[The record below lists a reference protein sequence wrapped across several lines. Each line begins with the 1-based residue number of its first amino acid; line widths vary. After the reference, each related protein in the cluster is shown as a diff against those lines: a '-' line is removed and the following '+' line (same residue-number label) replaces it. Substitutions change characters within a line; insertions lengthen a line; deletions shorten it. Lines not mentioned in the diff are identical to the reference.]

1 MTDSRPKFATK
12 FGVIATTVGSA
23 VGLGNIWRFP
33 YEAGSNGGSAF
44 LIIYIACVLLIGVPV
59 VCAEFLMGR
68 ASRLNIFGAFRS
80 LAPRSGY
87 RWAWIG
93 FMGIFASMLILSFY
107 SVVAG
112 WTAEYFAQSAA
123 TAFAGDG
130 DGAGAGSFDSFTEG
144 WRCVLWTI
152 VVLVLNAAIV
162 LGGVRKGIER
172 VSNWLM
178 PLLFVLLVALAVH
191 SLLLPGAGD
200 GLEFLFAPDFSS
212 VDSATVLS
220 ALGQAFFSLSLG
232 LGTMMIYGS
241 YFSDDTPLVR
251 SAITTAGL
259 DTLVAVLAGVIIF
272 PAVFTFGAEPSA
284 GPKLV
289 FEVLPDIFHRMSGG
303 AVWSSVFFLLL
314 LVAALTSTISMSE
327 ICIAFLCEQW
337 GMSRRRAVA
346 VNTAIAMSLGTLCAL
361 SFGPMAGFRIF
372 GRTVFDLFD
381 FATSNVFLPL
391 GGMFVAVFA
400 GWVVRRSVVYGQ
412 LAPAPRVLVACI
424 VFSLRYIAPVA
435 IAVIFI
441 NGLL

>member
-1 MTDSRPKFATK
+1 MTDSRPKFATR

-44 LIIYIACVLLIGVPV
+44 LIIYIACVLVIGVPV

-80 LAPRSGY
+80 LSPRSGY

-112 WTAEYFAQSAA
+112 WTAEYFAQSASA
-123 TAFAGDG
+123 MVAGTSS
-130 DGAGAGSFDSFTEG
+130 AEPFDTFTG
-144 WRCVLWTI
+144 GYRCVLWTI
-152 VVLVLNAAIV
+152 VVLALNAAIV

-178 PLLFVLLVALAVH
+178 PLLFLLLLVLAVN
-191 SLLLPGAGD
+191 SLLLPGAPD
-200 GLEFLFAPDFSS
+200 GLGFLFAPDFSS
-212 VDSATVLS
+212 LDSGTVLS

-241 YFSDDTPLVR
+241 YFSDDTPIVR
-251 SAITTAGL
+251 SALTTAGL
-259 DTLVAVLAGVIIF
+259 DTLVAILAGVIIF

-289 FEVLPDIFHRMSGG
+289 FEVLPDIFHQMAGG
-303 AVWSSVFFLLL
+303 AVWSTVFFLLL
-314 LVAALTSTISMSE
+314 LLAALTSTISMSE

-346 VNTAIAMSLGTLCAL
+346 VNTIVAMALGTLCAL
-361 SFGPMAGFRIF
+361 SFGPMADFKILGK
-372 GRTVFDLFD
+372 TVFDLFD
-381 FATSNVFLPL
+381 FATSNIFLPL
-391 GGMFVAVFA
+391 GGMCVAVFT
-400 GWVVRRSVVYGQ
+400 GWVVRRSVVSSQ
-412 LAPAPRVLVACI
+412 LAPAPRALVACI
-424 VFSLRYIAPVA
+424 VFSLRYIAPAA